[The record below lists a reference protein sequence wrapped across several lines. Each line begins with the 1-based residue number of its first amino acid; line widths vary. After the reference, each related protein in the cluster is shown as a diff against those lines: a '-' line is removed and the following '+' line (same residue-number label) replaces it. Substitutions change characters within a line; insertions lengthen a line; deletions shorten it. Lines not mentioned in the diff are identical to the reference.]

1 MCGISGIIRTGR
13 VSGLEESLIAMR
25 HRGPDANG
33 TWRGAVGK
41 YNVGLGHLRLS
52 IVDLSPSSNQP
63 FISDDGLLILT
74 FNGEIYN
81 YRALREELRALGHRF
96 KTESDTEVLLN
107 SYAEWGVECVCRFDG
122 MFAFAILDRERR
134 QLYLARDPL
143 GIKPLYVWT
152 DNESSVAFASEIRG
166 LRPLANQAIEP
177 DPATFA
183 EFLLNGWLYEPNTG
197 FRSVHKIMPGEFR
210 TIDLDSGAMKSTIY
224 YDPLS
229 RPAPKSSF
237 DELLADS
244 VGLQRLADVNVGLF
258 YSGGL
263 DSSVLAAASD
273 DLEGLFVDYSGETGP
288 NDDSIYAKPI
298 ADCLGLQFRTI
309 RHDAA
314 TDDPESII
322 ADFQHVARG
331 TEELISDYTYS
342 ASDLLS
348 HNARAAGYKVMLS
361 GMGGDELFAG
371 YPRYILARYRKIVR
385 SFLPAVRLTA
395 SAMHKYPSMEKR
407 MERLLRFSADGRFI
421 RAYTSLIGY
430 FSEQEV
436 SRLLGTT
443 DACEQFWGW
452 TETIGK
458 KVKHLSPLK
467 QAMYMDRFGFLSH
480 NLMVTDKSSMANSIE
495 MRVPLTSN
503 ALAELG
509 FSLPDGRLLDYRGGK
524 IPLRSLL
531 RKRLSDDMVNRPKAG
546 FNPPLDGKIAVLG
559 YGRIADILTHGPI
572 SHVVDG
578 VFSCDI
584 VKAHFSGAGNQ
595 TYKIWQLLY
604 FNFWL
609 EEANLAVIRPA
620 SVSDQAF

>member
-1 MCGISGIIRTGR
+1 VCGISGIITTGQAR
-13 VSGLEESLIAMR
+13 GLEQSLIAMQ
-25 HRGPDANG
+25 HRGPDADG
-33 TWRGAVGK
+33 TWCGVVGK

-63 FISDDGLLILT
+63 FSSADGLRILI

-81 YRALREELRALGHRF
+81 YRALREELRAIGHRF
-96 KTESDTEVLLN
+96 ITESDTEVLLTA
-107 SYAEWGVECVCRFDG
+107 YTEWGIECLRRFDG
-122 MFAFAILDRERR
+122 MFAFAMLDRQQR

-152 DNESSVAFASEIRG
+152 DNQSRIAFASEIRG

-197 FRSVHKIMPGEFR
+197 FRGVHKIMPGEFR
-210 TIDLDSGAMKSTIY
+210 RIDLDSGTMQSTIY

-263 DSSVLAAASD
+263 DSSVLASASD
-273 DLEGLFVDYSGETGP
+273 NLEGLFVDYSGETGV
-288 NDDSIYAKPI
+288 NDDAIYAKPI
-298 ADCLGLQFRTI
+298 ADRLGLQFRTI

-314 TDDPESII
+314 TADPESII

-331 TEELISDYTYS
+331 TEELISDYTYT

-348 HNARAAGYKVMLS
+348 HNAHAAGYKVMLS

-371 YPRYILARYRKIVR
+371 YPRYILARYRRIVR
-385 SFLPAVRLTA
+385 SFLPALRLAA
-395 SAMHKYPSMEKR
+395 SALHKYPSMEKK

-436 SRLLGTT
+436 SRLLGTA
-443 DACEQFWGW
+443 DACEPFWGW
-452 TETIGK
+452 TETMGK

-467 QAMYMDRFGFLSH
+467 QAMYLDRFGFLPH

-495 MRVPLTSN
+495 MRVPLMSN

-509 FSLPDGRLLDYRGGK
+509 FSLPDRRLLDYGGGK

-531 RKRLSDDMVNRPKAG
+531 RKRLPDGMVNRPKAG

-559 YGRIADILTHGPI
+559 YARIADILKRGPI
-572 SHVVDG
+572 SHIVDG
-578 VFSCDI
+578 DFSCGI
-584 VKAHFSGAGNQ
+584 VRAHFSGMGNQ

-609 EEANLAVIRPA
+609 EAATLAVTRPGR
-620 SVSDQAF
+620 VSDQA